1 MIVRGHN
8 MLDDLLF
15 RGYKGFSDDS
25 SVGFSTFS
33 SINLIIGKNNIG
45 KSRLLDSIQALKSE
59 KLFIEF
65 LRKTKS
71 VETVIRPDEDDI
83 KRHFRESVSGGSIG
97 GNHFFYGRDF
107 IGKQFR
113 VIVGARKTGFE
124 YRLEAK
130 TISLINGDSGRL
142 NIAPG
147 LDHFKDM
154 AVDIITKNLNLDID
168 KLAAD
173 RDMKPEPASSELR
186 LLPDGTGAT
195 NMIQAYL
202 NLASLPSDKVRRDIL
217 TGLNKIMSGE
227 ATFNNIIV
235 QNVNDNEDPLWEV
248 FLEEEEKGMVALSA
262 SGSGLRTILLVLVN
276 LILSNQ
282 ADIYI
287 YLKNWKIT
295 YIPRF
300 KGTYF
305 NMFFSGLKR
314 ITNLR
319 LLLLTQAFQ

>member
-1 MIVRGHN
+1 
-8 MLDDLLF
+8 
-15 RGYKGFSDDS
+15 
-25 SVGFSTFS
+25 
-33 SINLIIGKNNIG
+33 
-45 KSRLLDSIQALKSE
+45 
-59 KLFIEF
+59 
-65 LRKTKS
+65 
-71 VETVIRPDEDDI
+71 
-83 KRHFRESVSGGSIG
+83 
-97 GNHFFYGRDF
+97 
-107 IGKQFR
+107 
-113 VIVGARKTGFE
+113 
-124 YRLEAK
+124 
-130 TISLINGDSGRL
+130 
-142 NIAPG
+142 
-147 LDHFKDM
+147 
-154 AVDIITKNLNLDID
+154 
-168 KLAAD
+168 
-173 RDMKPEPASSELR
+173 
-186 LLPDGTGAT
+186 
-195 NMIQAYL
+195 MIQAYL